1 MSGLPRLA
9 KGAEQLLNVLMVL
22 ALVTMIVLVFTNVVL
37 RYGFNSGISVSV
49 ELSRFL
55 FVWLTFMGA
64 VNALLRH
71 EHLSVTTLAEC
82 LPPMAA
88 TILARLVVLAMIGCT
103 LMLVKGSYE
112 QTILNWSNLS
122 PISNIPVGVFYLAG
136 LMAGTLMSLIL
147 VCRLLTPLSSSPLSG
162 DRAGDVS

>member
-1 MSGLPRLA
+1 MSGLSRLS
-9 KGAEQLLNVLMVL
+9 KGAERLLNGLMVL
-22 ALVTMIVLVFTNVVL
+22 ALVTMIGLVFVNVVL

-49 ELSRFL
+49 ELSRYL

-64 VNALLRH
+64 VTALLRH
-71 EHLSVTTLAEC
+71 EHLSVTTLAER
-82 LPPMAA
+82 LPPLPQALL
-88 TILARLVVLAMIGCT
+88 TRLVVLIMLGCT

-122 PISNIPVGVFYLAG
+122 PISNLPVGLFYLAG

-147 VCRLLTPLSSSPLSG
+147 ICRLLMPLSSPPSG
-162 DRAGDVS
+162 NRAGDTP